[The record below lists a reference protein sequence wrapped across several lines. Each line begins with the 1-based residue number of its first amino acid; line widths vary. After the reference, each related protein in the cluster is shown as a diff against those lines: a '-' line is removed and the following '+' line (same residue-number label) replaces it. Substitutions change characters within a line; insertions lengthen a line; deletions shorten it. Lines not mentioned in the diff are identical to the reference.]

1 MEASL
6 TAASASAAPPPVRFR
21 ITTVNPILHPR
32 RLQFGPLKIR
42 TSCSRAFQ
50 AAASASTP
58 PVPGGGLY
66 SAATYDLTAENVD
79 RVLDDVRPY
88 LIADGG
94 DVTVASVEDGVISL
108 KLEGELNLFP
118 HVVSCTIRWSDIY
131 LKVVVI
137 GVFGRCII

>member
-6 TAASASAAPPPVRFR
+6 TAASAAPPPVRFR
-21 ITTVNPILHPR
+21 ITTVNPIFHPG

-42 TSCSRAFQ
+42 TSSSRALQ

-58 PVPGGGLY
+58 PAPGGGLY